1 MSRLQDRRE
10 KESFFNFFY
19 LSINLGSLLAVTVL
33 VYIQV
38 RIRCRFSM
46 RLPACDDAREDVACC
61 VRHMQRICG
70 SALRAFLFSISM

>member
-1 MSRLQDRRE
+1 MYASADLWPIRYLITVSLNAYGRLQDRRE

-38 RIRCRFSM
+38 RMSHCT
-46 RLPACDDAREDVACC
+46 LPWP
-61 VRHMQRICG
+61 
-70 SALRAFLFSISM
+70 SI